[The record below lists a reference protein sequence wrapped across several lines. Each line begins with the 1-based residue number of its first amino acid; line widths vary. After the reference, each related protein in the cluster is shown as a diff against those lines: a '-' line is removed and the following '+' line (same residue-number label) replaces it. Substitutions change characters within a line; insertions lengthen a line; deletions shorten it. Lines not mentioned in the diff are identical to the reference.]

1 MARIYRC
8 LGLMHSRLDTPPM
21 LLLDAVHPEPVLSLT
36 RALKRAHASRHSPE
50 GDASVCVDTRA
61 QTASRLSPAQ
71 ETHVRTMV
79 YVLTR
84 PLAIAALAPKTTLG
98 TNARCLLEHAQV
110 YLVRTVGRV
119 CL

>member
-8 LGLMHSRLDTPPM
+8 LGLMHSRLVTPPM
-21 LLLDAVHPEPVLSLT
+21 LHLDAVHLEPVVSLT
-36 RALKRAHASRHSPE
+36 RALKRAHASRHSLE

-61 QTASRLSPAQ
+61 QTASRLSLAQ
-71 ETHVRTMV
+71 ATHVRTMV

-84 PLAIAALAPKTTLG
+84 PVAIAALAPKTTLG
-98 TNARCLLEHAQV
+98 INARCLLEHAQV
-110 YLVRTVGRV
+110 HLVKMVGRV